1 MFDSAEEINDDE
13 TLSNGTIS
21 APSSL
26 LEKSM
31 IFCKIENTLSEDKI
45 ESLQEQLK
53 FALVLSEMKVNVL
66 QRKYNRKLF
75 DAVMM
80 QLLKDKTRMWYNL
93 IHSI

>member
-31 IFCKIENTLSEDKI
+31 IFCKIENTLFEDKI

-53 FALVLSEMKVNVL
+53 FTFVLSELKVHYI
-66 QRKYNRKLF
+66 QRKYQRKLY
-75 DAVMM
+75 DVVMM
-80 QLLKDKTRMWYNL
+80 QLLKDKTKLWYNL
-93 IHSI
+93 INSF